1 MRKPPPFSAC
11 PDERGSAGLSE
22 KTHRGREKRIIP
34 LEQRAHLYTLA
45 GVCALP
51 RAYLRTG
58 NFPRAPI
65 WRLCRNKGLHPLR
78 RLRGYPCT
86 PTKTVHPPLA
96 SVPFSAGFGY
106 PIREVIPIAIYHCNI
121 GIVSRG
127 KGKSAV
133 AAAAYRSGEKIT
145 NEWDG
150 MTHDYTRKRGVV
162 HTEILLPPHA
172 PPSFSDRSTLWN
184 SVELYEKAGNAQ
196 LAREIDAALP
206 IELSR
211 EEQIRLVRE
220 YCSSQFV
227 SRGMCVDFA
236 IHDTDSGNPHCQ
248 IMLTMRPLD
257 ERGAWAAKS
266 KKEYDLDENGERIR
280 LPAADTRH
288 TKLTSQAGTTRATR
302 FYGARHGRIF
312 QTPTLNAPDTR
323 SVSTTAATPSA
334 ALTSCPPS
342 TWA

>member
-1 MRKPPPFSAC
+1 MTTPASAALSIRKSYCRPMPRP
-11 PDERGSAGLSE
+11 LSL
-22 KTHRGREKRIIP
+22 TVQP
-34 LEQRAHLYTLA
+34 
-45 GVCALP
+45 CA
-51 RAYLRTG
+51 
-58 NFPRAPI
+58 
-65 WRLCRNKGLHPLR
+65 
-78 RLRGYPCT
+78 
-86 PTKTVHPPLA
+86 
-96 SVPFSAGFGY
+96 
-106 PIREVIPIAIYHCNI
+106 
-121 GIVSRG
+121 
-127 KGKSAV
+127 
-133 AAAAYRSGEKIT
+133 
-145 NEWDG
+145 
-150 MTHDYTRKRGVV
+150 
-162 HTEILLPPHA
+162 
-172 PPSFSDRSTLWN
+172 N

-236 IHDTDSGNPHCQ
+236 IHDTDSGNPHCH

-257 ERGAWAAKS
+257 ERAHGRRSPKRNMTLTRTASAYA
-266 KKEYDLDENGERIR
+266 YQ
-280 LPAADTRH
+280 AADTRH